1 MSSEK
6 KYPNAW
12 VITLKVYESDQK
24 GFIKK
29 YPFYSISE
37 NTGYGGI
44 PKKTIIGGLYA
55 TFEYD
60 CQCFLNHHEN
70 DDIEDNLLYF
80 KRIKKNRFEKIY
92 NENRYV
98 LKLEVKDYE

>member
-1 MSSEK
+1 MNNEK

-12 VITLKVYESDQK
+12 VITLKAYEVDPK

-44 PKKTIIGGLYA
+44 PKKTIIGGLHA
-55 TFEYD
+55 TFEY
-60 CQCFLNHHEN
+60 C
-70 DDIEDNLLYF
+70 I
-80 KRIKKNRFEKIY
+80 KRIKKKRFEKIY

-98 LKLEVKDYE
+98 LKVEVEDYE

>member
-1 MSSEK
+1 MTK
-6 KYPNAW
+6 RDKI
-12 VITLKVYESDQK
+12 ITLKAYEVNQK

-37 NTGYGGI
+37 NCWWMGI
-44 PKKTIIGGLYA
+44 SKETIIGGLHA
-55 TFEYD
+55 TFEHD
-60 CQCFLNHHEN
+60 CQCFLNYQED

-92 NENRYV
+92 NQNRYV
-98 LKLEVKDYE
+98 LKMEVR